1 MGTSTSNRGQNG
13 NTPLVPSWLGDN
25 DGDQQPGQPLPGQPQ
40 PGQPLPGQPQ
50 PARPRPEQPQP
61 VDPKRFSAPRS
72 NFTRYVNS
80 GGSGGGSLH
89 RATSNYVR
97 HSLGGSQNATTRL
110 GSARNSTARLVS
122 VFSSFVNRG
131 VTETSRDYKLG
142 DIIGKSASDVLL
154 RIMDFVCPDG
164 GSTDEGIARNS
175 YIEALSTLPDWE
187 EKTIESLTPPEFLAF
202 TEIYMANV
210 IEERLVNDI
219 GSKLFALPDDVAQV
233 ESLQRQLKDYIKG
246 AVSDSVSKLDIDIR
260 SIDTSQTKAI
270 VDSIYRTAYDILS
283 GLEE

>member
-1 MGTSTSNRGQNG
+1 
-13 NTPLVPSWLGDN
+13 
-25 DGDQQPGQPLPGQPQ
+25 
-40 PGQPLPGQPQ
+40 
-50 PARPRPEQPQP
+50 
-61 VDPKRFSAPRS
+61 
-72 NFTRYVNS
+72 
-80 GGSGGGSLH
+80 
-89 RATSNYVR
+89 
-97 HSLGGSQNATTRL
+97 L

-131 VTETSRDYKLG
+131 VAETSRDYKLG

-164 GSTDEGIARNS
+164 GSTDEGITRNS

-187 EKTIESLTPPEFLAF
+187 NKTIESLTPPEFLAF

-219 GSKLFALPDDVAQV
+219 GNKLFALPEGVAQV
-233 ESLQRQLKDYIKG
+233 ESLQGQLKDYIKG
-246 AVSDSVSKLDIDIR
+246 AVSDAVSKLNIDIR